1 MFGLSNETILGGEQK
16 MLDGIVVVEF
26 GRIFSAPLA
35 GMILSDL
42 GAKVI
47 KIERKGSGDESRHY
61 GMKMENDVSDYF
73 YALNRNKEVISLD
86 LKNEQDLL
94 TAKKILESADILIH
108 NSLQK
113 SFDALGLSYEVVKEI
128 NPRMIYTAISGYGA
142 VSRYNNFPSQDVTI
156 QGLSGFMSLNGFPDG
171 SPLKTGV
178 PVVDYVTGQN
188 AVVGIM
194 ASLIE
199 RGKTGKGK
207 FVNVSLLESALSM
220 ISVEA
225 VRYLNINKVASRNGN
240 RHNSIAP
247 YNSYKTKDGY
257 VLIAIANDAMFE
269 RFANVLSIDF
279 NEYNTNEKRLG
290 QIGKL
295 EIIINER
302 TARYTVDELIHV
314 LKENKISCEP
324 INDIAQAFNSEEI
337 QELNLIGQ
345 IDGMKYIKTPINFS

>member
-1 MFGLSNETILGGEQK
+1 

-26 GRIFSAPLA
+26 GRIFSAPLT

-47 KIERKGSGDESRHY
+47 KIERKGVGDESRYY

-73 YALNRNKEVISLD
+73 YALNRNKEVLSLD
-86 LKNEQDLL
+86 LKNEQDLS
-94 TAKKILESADILIH
+94 TAKKILSSADVLIH

-113 SFDALGLSYEVVKEI
+113 SFDALGLSYETVREI
-128 NPRMIYTAISGYGA
+128 NPRLVYTAISGYGA
-142 VSRYNNFPSQDVTI
+142 GSKYQNFPSQDMTI

-178 PVVDYVTGQN
+178 PVIDYVTGQN
-188 AVVGIM
+188 AAVGIM

-199 RGKTGKGK
+199 REKTGKGK

-220 ISVEA
+220 VSVEA
-225 VRYLNINKVASRNGN
+225 VRYLNIDKIACRNGN

-247 YNSYKTKDGY
+247 YNSYKAKDGY

-269 RFANVLSIDF
+269 RFANVLRIDSGEF
-279 NEYNTNEKRLG
+279 STNGKRLSNIDKLETNINEKT
-290 QIGKL
+290 IK
-295 EIIINER
+295 
-302 TARYTVDELIHV
+302 YTVNELINL
-314 LKENKISCEP
+314 LKENKISCDP
-324 INDIAQAFNSEEI
+324 INDIAQAFNSEETHH
-337 QELNLIGQ
+337 QN
-345 IDGMKYIKTPINFS
+345 TWF